1 MWEHPNAVPSD
12 FGWRAGYEV
21 STGHSSPRLCWLP
34 PPWWKVWLESEGRD
48 PEPGVS
54 QVFSQAQWQLLP
66 CCGTGLGLKWL
77 EQEPEVAGILP
88 GVMSVS
94 TLVRGQ
100 VRAPGEGEAF
110 LSSLPFS
117 LLHACTQLIAMVIS
131 ILVGSS
137 ARTRAQHGMGWAAL
151 AGQQEH
157 EEICYLLPL
166 CWDWEQGRLCMHP
179 LRAGSQFLTALQ

>member
-1 MWEHPNAVPSD
+1 M
-12 FGWRAGYEV
+12 
-21 STGHSSPRLCWLP
+21 
-34 PPWWKVWLESEGRD
+34 
-48 PEPGVS
+48 S

-66 CCGTGLGLKWL
+66 CCGAGLGPKGL

-94 TLVRGQ
+94 TLVRGG
-100 VRAPGEGEAF
+100 VRAPGEREAL

-117 LLHACTQLIAMVIS
+117 LVHACTQLIVMVIS

-137 ARTRAQHGMGWAAL
+137 AGTRAQHGMGWGAL
-151 AGQQEH
+151 AGQPEH
-157 EEICYLLPL
+157 KEICYLLPL
-166 CWDWEQGRLCMHP
+166 CWDWEQGSLCMHP